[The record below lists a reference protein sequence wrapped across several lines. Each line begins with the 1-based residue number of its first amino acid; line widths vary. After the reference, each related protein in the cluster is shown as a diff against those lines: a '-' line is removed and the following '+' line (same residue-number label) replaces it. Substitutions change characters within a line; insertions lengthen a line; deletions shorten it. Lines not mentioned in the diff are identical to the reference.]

1 MEKNKRIYYCLMA
14 VAAVAVVLTVL
25 ACVIITY
32 ATPLYTLAIVVPLA
46 LVLAVVFMMLYLYP
60 SLIECAAQSQKRKP
74 RVPYVPDPM
83 GFRWVVAGSTSLGL
97 ALIVLCLALAF
108 LGNLSWVDFGVLAAL
123 LLALV
128 YAVALYINIRIHH
141 IAGRPVKKRLAW
153 HVVLEVVDIAIN
165 FFVL

>member
-1 MEKNKRIYYCLMA
+1 METNKRIYYILMSLVA
-14 VAAVAVVLTVL
+14 VVVVLTVM

-97 ALIVLCLALAF
+97 ALIVLCLALTF
-108 LGNLSWVDFGVLAAL
+108 LDNLSWVDFGVLAAL
-123 LLALV
+123 LLALM
-128 YAVALYINIRIHH
+128 YAIDLYLTIRIYN
-141 IAGRPVKKRLAW
+141 IAGRPVKKKVAW
-153 HVVLEVVDIAIN
+153 YVLVEVADVMVD

>member
-1 MEKNKRIYYCLMA
+1 MEKNKRIYYILMA
-14 VAAVAVVLTVL
+14 LVAVVVVLTVM

-97 ALIVLCLALAF
+97 ALIVLCLALTF
-108 LGNLSWVDFGVLAAL
+108 LDNLSWVDFGVLAAL
-123 LLALV
+123 LLALM
-128 YAVALYINIRIHH
+128 YAIDLYLTIRIYN
-141 IAGRPVKKRLAW
+141 IAGRPVKKKVAW
-153 HVVLEVVDIAIN
+153 YVLVEVADVMVD